1 LHRGRKSTSPLLH
14 AVIHETPPTVPTIP
28 QLINRR
34 VAEPCVLSLPSQGGT
49 PIHVPLQPGTYVGW
63 TALASTVAR
72 GTARGSQIP
81 TSFGRRGVGTTVD
94 HIDALA
100 RERRSRGEYV
110 GFHGGL
116 RACPGQAFAMR
127 SLHLS
132 ITAILGD
139 FRLSLASDDGTELT
153 PGGCWRREICAF
165 GLYR

>member
-1 LHRGRKSTSPLLH
+1 LSCADLADAARRRSEGRPIASWAAGTSPLLH

-63 TALASTVAR
+63 TAFGVHRGPWNSTWQPDPDVFR
-72 GTARGSQIP
+72 PSRW
-81 TSFGRRGVGTTVD
+81 GTTVD

-100 RERRSRGEYV
+100 RETRSRGEYV

-139 FRLSLASDDGTELT
+139 FRLSLASDDGTS
-153 PGGCWRREICAF
+153 
-165 GLYR
+165 